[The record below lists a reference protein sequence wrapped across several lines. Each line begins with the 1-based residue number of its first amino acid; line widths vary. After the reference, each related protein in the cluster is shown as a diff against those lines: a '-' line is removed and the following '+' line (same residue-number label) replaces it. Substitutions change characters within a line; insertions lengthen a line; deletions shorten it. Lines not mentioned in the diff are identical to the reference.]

1 MARRASPIM
10 VPRKRKIGELD
21 TLLEP
26 PFSEAQD
33 AEFSRGIHLFNQQA
47 YWKAHEAWENVWQ
60 DMSDNQEDDAEIILR
75 GLIQLTAGLHLLS
88 VGKLEGAVGN
98 LYKSKEKLALYDRRF
113 MGVDLNALVSNIQS
127 SVNSPQKLSGYQILR
142 AEKKEN

>member
-1 MARRASPIM
+1 MA
-10 VPRKRKIGELD
+10 PRKRKIGELG

-26 PFSEAQD
+26 SFSEAQD
-33 AEFSRGIHLFNQQA
+33 TEFSRGIHLFNQQA
-47 YWKAHEAWENVWQ
+47 YWKAHEAWENVWR

-98 LYKSKEKLALYDRRF
+98 LNKAKEKLAIYARPFL
-113 MGVDLNALVSNIQS
+113 GIDLNGLVSTIQS

-142 AEKKEN
+142 AEKNEN